1 MTTQKK
7 IAAILLTV
15 VGVIALLCNLIG
27 IVGVW
32 VTAGAINSVTTSL
45 LSITAQGA
53 ERSSELLGEVNSSLA
68 QLEASVNNL
77 ETRVTQ
83 LGTNVSENPVVLNAL
98 RQEYDENATPLMR
111 RAVQSMRTARTAL
124 NRSAAAAEAFN
135 SNPLTARVTPDF
147 ERLQAIDAALDEA
160 EQELLQVGLELREL
174 KVDVT
179 QTVTGG
185 ITTRLAKV
193 ESALQRAGE
202 GVNALN
208 QRAVNLEASATAL
221 QNSLPFWVNL
231 TAFGVTLVMLAAA
244 VGGIE
249 LAWMSISF
257 LRSGGQSVDTLLG
270 HFGANPIP

>member
-68 QLEASVNNL
+68 QLEVSVNNL

-111 RAVQSMRTARTAL
+111 KAVQSMRTARSAL

-147 ERLQAIDAALDEA
+147 ERLQALDAALDEA

-174 KVDVT
+174 KVDVS
-179 QTVTGG
+179 QAVTGG